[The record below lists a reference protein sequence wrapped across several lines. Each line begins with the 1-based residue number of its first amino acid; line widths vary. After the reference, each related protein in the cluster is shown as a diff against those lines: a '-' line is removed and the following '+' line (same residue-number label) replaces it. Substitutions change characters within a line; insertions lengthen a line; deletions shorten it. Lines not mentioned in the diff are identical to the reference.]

1 MPRPGAERPRH
12 RHDVLVA
19 IWRPEHAEALVL
31 RGVRLA
37 RRRGAHC
44 YVLGLSQ
51 PGQAPVVL
59 PEQAAEAAIAA
70 GATMLERDSRDA
82 SAAIISAVQET
93 GVRHIVLPAP
103 SAGLFERWRGTLVE
117 RLASQLPG
125 VHLHVQAASTATP
138 AAPEPVPGAAVPAE
152 RRRGAVRVY
161 LGYARGCGTTTAML
175 EEAFRRQ
182 SRGTDVVIAAVS
194 CASASRSRPSWKTWR
209 CSATAARSI
218 PMPCSRAS
226 RRSSASTS

>member
-1 MPRPGAERPRH
+1 M
-12 RHDVLVA
+12 

-82 SAAIISAVQET
+82 SAAIMSAVQET

-117 RLASQLPG
+117 RLAGQLPD
-125 VHLHVQAASTATP
+125 VHLHVQAGSAATM
-138 AAPEPVPGAAVPAE
+138 PEPGTAAGARGAPPSSGAVPSGSTSVTRAAAARRPRCW
-152 RRRGAVRVY
+152 RRRSDA
-161 LGYARGCGTTTAML
+161 
-175 EEAFRRQ
+175 
-182 SRGTDVVIAAVS
+182 SRG
-194 CASASRSRPSWKTWR
+194 
-209 CSATAARSI
+209 AR
-218 PMPCSRAS
+218 
-226 RRSSASTS
+226 TS